1 MAAVGT
7 VASATSGCAR
17 LFGPRHS
24 GVSQVAPVAQ
34 NLHSASDG
42 CLLRHPAI
50 EVDDGRK
57 DGNFAA
63 SPPKAR
69 SGTTGLRRLK
79 PVTLER
85 EPGDIAAIEDEG
97 PAPEAHVAGHAV
109 RQARRKK
116 RR

>member
-1 MAAVGT
+1 M
-7 VASATSGCAR
+7 
-17 LFGPRHS
+17 
-24 GVSQVAPVAQ
+24 AQ
-34 NLHSASDG
+34 NLHSATDG

-63 SPPKAR
+63 SLPKTGSGKTRRR
-69 SGTTGLRRLK
+69 SLK